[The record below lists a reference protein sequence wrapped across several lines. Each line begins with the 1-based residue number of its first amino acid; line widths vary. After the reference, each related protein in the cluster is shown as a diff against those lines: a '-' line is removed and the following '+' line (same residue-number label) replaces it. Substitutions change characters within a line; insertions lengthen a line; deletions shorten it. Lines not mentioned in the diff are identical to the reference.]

1 MVGRADIA
9 EALQTLDKLTQ
20 EEARMA
26 AAQTLN
32 TAHGVDE
39 KVTLVGNELQCVS
52 DKLRGVDDRV
62 KEVGEN
68 VIHGA

>member
-39 KVTLVGNELQCVS
+39 KVTLVGNALQCVS